1 MRNSLFVKLSG
12 IFLHLIFISSFMP
25 KTFSFITL
33 SRFAKLQINNNKHM
47 IPPSIS
53 PSTSPTSSSSFAA
66 TLSAIHELIA
76 TQSIN
81 KNQHPFQAIHDALN
95 QIPDIYEIL
104 YHPLTSAS
112 LIKALCHM
120 NTVNLS
126 HLDIDTAYVES
137 VSMGQCM
144 SVFGSKQFDI
154 AAFILPKGFK
164 LYLHDHPNMIV
175 CSKLLH
181 GSVSIRSFS
190 KDSESADPTVFDQQT
205 NNQLERM
212 NSKSPSSASSLS
224 GSSSSISSEHS
235 PHPDDAL
242 ATLELNM
249 TKSATD
255 EPWILTPNEGNF
267 HEITP
272 LSHCVMLDILLPPY
286 DDCERPCNFYTAR
299 KIENSELW
307 KLKVLPL
314 EIQHRIRLP
323 EPVAYNGYHPI

>member
-1 MRNSLFVKLSG
+1 MRNSFFVKLRV
-12 IFLHLIFISSFMP
+12 IFLDLFFVSLFMP
-25 KTFSFITL
+25 KTISFIAL
-33 SRFAKLQINNNKHM
+33 SRFNKLQFNKIKPM

-53 PSTSPTSSSSFAA
+53 PSSHTPISSSSFAA
-66 TLSAIHELIA
+66 TLSAIHELII

-81 KNQHPFQAIHDALN
+81 KSQHPFQAIHDALN
-95 QIPDIYEIL
+95 EIPDIHEIL
-104 YHPLTSAS
+104 YHPLTSSS

-120 NTVNLS
+120 NTVNLE
-126 HLDIDTAYVES
+126 HLGVDTAYVES

-144 SVFGSKQFDI
+144 AVFGSKQFDI

-190 KDSESADPTVFDQQT
+190 KVTSSTDSTITEQEL
-205 NNQLERM
+205 NNHLERK
-212 NSKSPSSASSLS
+212 NSKSPSPPLSSS
-224 GSSSSISSEHS
+224 CSSSSPQHS

-255 EPWILTPNEGNF
+255 EPWILTPNEGNY

-314 EIQHRIRLP
+314 EIQQRIRLP
-323 EPVAYNGYHPI
+323 EPVSYNGFHPI